1 MQGLLSFVPV
11 FDGGDICVD
20 FICEL
25 FGNGFSLF
33 DVEFVIEKL
42 QVYFTDI
49 YLFVVEEGQ
58 LIGSVGNL
66 WDLKEG
72 SS

>member
-1 MQGLLSFVPV
+1 MEGLHVLMQGLFGFVSV
-11 FDGGDICVD
+11 FDGGYICVD
-20 FICEL
+20 FISEL

-42 QVYFTDI
+42 QVHFTDI

-66 WDLKEG
+66 
-72 SS
+72 